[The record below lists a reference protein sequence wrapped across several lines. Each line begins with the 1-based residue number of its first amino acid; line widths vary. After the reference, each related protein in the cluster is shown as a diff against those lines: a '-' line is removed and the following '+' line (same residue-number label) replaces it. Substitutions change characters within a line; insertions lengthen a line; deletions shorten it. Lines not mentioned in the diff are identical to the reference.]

1 MKIAVIG
8 AGSTYTPEL
17 VAGLAAQ
24 AGRLE
29 LERLALMDIDPG
41 RLEIVA
47 GFCRRLARRQGAGFA
62 IDSGGDLAEA
72 LAGADFVLTQIRV
85 GGQAARHQDIQLGLR
100 HGLVG
105 QETTGVG
112 GFAKALRTI
121 PVLLELCRQVE
132 RLCPRAWLIN
142 FTNPSGLVTEA
153 LLRHGRQRV
162 IGLCNI
168 PINVHHDLARLL
180 EVPPERVEVDSL
192 GLNHLSWVR
201 RVLLDG
207 RDVLP
212 QMLQKFLAAG
222 RPANLDEELDYPPGF
237 LRALGMVPSSY
248 LRYYYLTRRAVAE
261 LQTRPRSRAQE
272 VMEIERRLLD
282 YYADEGNDSK
292 PAELEKRGGA
302 LYSTAALELMLS
314 LRLDRNDRQVLD
326 VRNAGALDCLPDDCV
341 VEVPCRVGA
350 AGAVPLPA
358 EPVPPQ
364 IAGLMQQVKAYEL
377 LAVRAAVE
385 RSRAAAILALA
396 NHPLVADAELAV
408 TLVAEIERDYGIQ
421 LQD

>member
-153 LLRHGRQRV
+153 LLRHGRQR
-162 IGLCNI
+162 GC
-168 PINVHHDLARLL
+168 HYH
-180 EVPPERVEVDSL
+180 SY
-192 GLNHLSWVR
+192 NHC
-201 RVLLDG
+201 
-207 RDVLP
+207 
-212 QMLQKFLAAG
+212 
-222 RPANLDEELDYPPGF
+222 ANC
-237 LRALGMVPSSY
+237 PSSSKLHTNTP
-248 LRYYYLTRRAVAE
+248 LR
-261 LQTRPRSRAQE
+261 
-272 VMEIERRLLD
+272 D
-282 YYADEGNDSK
+282 
-292 PAELEKRGGA
+292 
-302 LYSTAALELMLS
+302 
-314 LRLDRNDRQVLD
+314 
-326 VRNAGALDCLPDDCV
+326 
-341 VEVPCRVGA
+341 
-350 AGAVPLPA
+350 
-358 EPVPPQ
+358 
-364 IAGLMQQVKAYEL
+364 
-377 LAVRAAVE
+377 
-385 RSRAAAILALA
+385 
-396 NHPLVADAELAV
+396 
-408 TLVAEIERDYGIQ
+408 
-421 LQD
+421 